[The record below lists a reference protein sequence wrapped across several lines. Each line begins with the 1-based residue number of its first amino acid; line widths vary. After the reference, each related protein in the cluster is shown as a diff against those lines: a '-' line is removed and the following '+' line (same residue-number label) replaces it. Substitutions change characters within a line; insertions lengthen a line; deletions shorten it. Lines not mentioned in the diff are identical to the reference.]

1 MSGDITELKYWLD
14 IIIKAAIGVL
24 ISIIGLDYKAVKN
37 SLHEL
42 ETHKYTV
49 TAEVQVIQTELAYI
63 KGRLDKI
70 DAKLDRA
77 LDR

>member
-1 MSGDITELKYWLD
+1 MSGDVTELKYWLD
-14 IIIKAAIGVL
+14 IIIKAVIGVL

-42 ETHKYTV
+42 ETHKYIV
-49 TAEVQVIQTELAYI
+49 AAEVQVIQTELAYI

-70 DAKLDRA
+70 DAKLDKA

>member
-1 MSGDITELKYWLD
+1 MTGDITELKYWLD

-24 ISIIGLDYKAVKN
+24 VSIIGLDYRAVKN

-42 ETHKYTV
+42 EAHKYV
-49 TAEVQVIQTELAYI
+49 VSAEVQVIQTELAYI

-77 LDR
+77 LEK

>member
-1 MSGDITELKYWLD
+1 MTSDITELRYWLD

-24 ISIIGLDYKAVKN
+24 VSIIGLDYRAVKN

-70 DAKLDRA
+70 DAKLDKA

>member
-1 MSGDITELKYWLD
+1 MTGDFTEVKYWFD
-14 IIIKAAIGVL
+14 ILIKAVIGVFVSL
-24 ISIIGLDYKAVKN
+24 ISMDYRAVKN

-42 ETHKYTV
+42 ETHRYV
-49 TAEVQVIQTELAYI
+49 VSAEVQVIQTELAYI

-70 DAKLDRA
+70 DSKLDKA

>member
-1 MSGDITELKYWLD
+1 MTGDFTEVKYWFD
-14 IIIKAAIGVL
+14 ILIKAVIGVFV
-24 ISIIGLDYKAVKN
+24 SIIGMDYRAVKN

-42 ETHKYTV
+42 ETHRYVV

-70 DAKLDRA
+70 DSKLDKV

>member
-70 DAKLDRA
+70 DAKLDKA